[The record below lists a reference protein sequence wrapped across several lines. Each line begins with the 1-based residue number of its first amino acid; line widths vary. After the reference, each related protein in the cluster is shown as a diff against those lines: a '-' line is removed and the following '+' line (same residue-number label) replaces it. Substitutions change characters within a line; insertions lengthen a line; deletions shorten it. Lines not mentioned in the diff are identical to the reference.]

1 MITEQAKKLPCVS
14 ILGVRIHSVRM
25 PEVLAQVEGFIQDR
39 MPRLVVTVDATAL
52 VIAHE
57 DPEFHTLI
65 NEADLVTPDG
75 VGLIWAAK
83 RQGTPFLERVPGVD
97 LVKQLVRLSHE
108 RGYRLFFLGAAPG
121 VAEEA
126 ARNLVCQFPNAVIAG
141 TQHGYFN
148 EEQEPQILQKIY
160 EAKPD
165 ILLTAMGMPKQEKW
179 LVKHRQALQVPVSIG
194 VGGSFDVYSGRIR
207 RAPIVF
213 QKLGLEWLWRLVQ
226 DPRKIGKVKNL
237 PRFVRLVLTTESRE

>member
-1 MITEQAKKLPCVS
+1 MITEQAKELPCVS
-14 ILGVRIHSVRM
+14 ILGARIHSVRM
-25 PEVLAQVEGFIQDR
+25 PEVLAQVEGFIR
-39 MPRLVVTVDATAL
+39 ERKPRLVVTADATAL

-57 DPEFHTLI
+57 DPEFHTII
-65 NEADLVTPDG
+65 NGADLVTPDG

-83 RQGTPFLERVPGVD
+83 RQGTPFVERVPGVD

-108 RGYRLFFLGAAPG
+108 RGYRIFFLGAAPG

-126 ARNLVCQFPNAVIAG
+126 ARNLLCQFPNAVIAG

-148 EEQEPQILQKIY
+148 EEQESEILQAIRT
-160 EAKPD
+160 ANPD
-165 ILLTAMGMPKQEKW
+165 ILLAAMGMPKQEKW
-179 LVKHRQALQVPVSIG
+179 LVKHQQALQVPVSIG

-207 RAPIVF
+207 RAPKLF
-213 QKLGLEWLWRLVQ
+213 QKLGLEWFWRLAQ

-237 PRFVRLVLTTESRE
+237 PHFIRLILKAGSRQ